1 MANYVTEIG
10 EISKIKLHGH
20 IDASI
25 APALME
31 ELKPLIAQKD
41 TIKKLVFFA
50 DELEY
55 IASAGIRAVVFAKQK
70 LGSNVQVYLIGAS
83 DTILDVFKMTGIDK
97 FLTIQDTFEG

>member
-1 MANYVTEIG
+1 MANYLQEIG
-10 EISKIKLHGH
+10 EVSKIKLHGH

-41 TIKKLVFFA
+41 KIKKLVFYA

-70 LGSNVQVYLIGAS
+70 LGGKVQVYLIGAS
-83 DTILDVFKMTGIDK
+83 EMILDVFKMTGIDK
-97 FLTIQDTFEG
+97 FLTIQDTFAE

>member
-1 MANYVTEIG
+1 MANYLTEIG
-10 EISKIKLHGH
+10 TVSKVKLHGH

-41 TIKKLVFFA
+41 KVEKLVFYA

-70 LGSNVQVYLIGAS
+70 LGGKVQVYLIGAS
-83 DTILDVFKMTGIDK
+83 ETILDVFKMTGIDK
-97 FLTIQDTFEG
+97 FFTIQDAFTE

>member
-10 EISKIKLHGH
+10 EVSKIKLHGH

-41 TIKKLVFFA
+41 KIKKLVFFA

-70 LGSNVQVYLIGAS
+70 LGGNPEIDFVNCAKDIYS
-83 DTILDVFKMTGIDK
+83 VFEMTGIQEYINFIEK
-97 FLTIQDTFEG
+97 

>member
-1 MANYVTEIG
+1 MANYLTEIG
-10 EISKIKLHGH
+10 EVSKVKLHGH

-31 ELKPLIAQKD
+31 ELKLLIAQKD
-41 TIKKLVFFA
+41 KVKKLVFYA

-70 LGSNVQVYLIGAS
+70 LGGKVQVYLIGAS
-83 DTILDVFKMTGIDK
+83 ATILDVFKMTGIDK
-97 FLTIQDTFEG
+97 FLTIQDSFAE